1 MTVKRFFSL
10 ILALITAFSVA
21 SCSRDGGES
30 TTEPVTESDPPAE
43 TTGEAVDPDLHIV
56 LDGASEYVGIRPESA
71 EDSEIEAVRSLKSLL
86 REKYGVELDLDTDG
100 NRKPGTD
107 PEFQILIGKTDEPES
122 ANAISVIES
131 LGSSKASFVIEAH
144 EKRLVI
150 VASNSTMYEAA
161 IKYLEESFMSEKE
174 MTVPAGFRY
183 TSEPVRLNPSIYI
196 EKDNELEVKMTELYT
211 ISKHTDS
218 SGINCRIIQ
227 GGCTDGEYLYV
238 CLNDGAKSNA
248 VTTIVKTELRTGK
261 VVAKYEGLMIDHA
274 NDLTYNPNTKEI
286 LACHNAPN
294 HRFISIFDAET
305 MTLKETIALRE
316 SLYAI
321 EYDEDLDR
329 YWIGLSGA
337 YDFMHYD
344 SALKKNSRIIR
355 GYNNGF
361 TKQGVDIDDKYLYFV
376 LYNKNCIAVYDKSGE
391 YVRQID
397 LPVTAGEPENIC
409 HVGDVF
415 YIVYNNPSWSGGI
428 VYKVT
433 IRPEK

>member
-1 MTVKRFFSL
+1 MMLSL
-10 ILALITAFSVA
+10 YSCTHSDTENTEEVSSSDTNPPEQTTAEKA
-21 SCSRDGGES
+21 GE
-30 TTEPVTESDPPAE
+30 
-43 TTGEAVDPDLHIV
+43 DLHIV
-56 LDGASEYVGIRPESA
+56 LDGTSEYVGIRPESA

-86 REKYGVELDLDTDG
+86 REKYGVEIDLDTDG

-144 EKRLVI
+144 EKRLVV

-183 TSEPVRLNPSIYI
+183 VAEAVSLNPSIYI

-211 ISKHTDS
+211 IKKNTDS
-218 SGINCRIIQ
+218 NGVNCRIIQ
-227 GGCTDGEYLYV
+227 GGCTDGKHLYV
-238 CLNDGAKSNA
+238 CLNDGADKNA
-248 VTTIVKTELRTGK
+248 VTTIVKTELRSGK
-261 VVAKYEGLMIDHA
+261 VVAKYEGIMIDHA
-274 NDLTYNPNTKEI
+274 NDLTYNPNTNEI

-294 HRFISIFDAET
+294 YKFISVFDAET
-305 MTLKETIALRE
+305 MELKETKKIRE

-321 EYDEDLDR
+321 EYDEDLDL

-337 YDFMHYD
+337 YDFMYYD
-344 SALKKNSRIIR
+344 SAIKKNSKIYR

-361 TKQGVDIDDKYLYFV
+361 TKQGVDVDDKYLYFV
-376 LYNKNCIAVYDKSGE
+376 LYNQNCIAVYNKSGE
-391 YVRQID
+391 YVRQIN

-409 HVGDVF
+409 HVGDTF

-428 VYKVT
+428 VYETTV
-433 IRPEK
+433 RPAK